1 MVTDDP
7 EHKKNLKTALAG
19 AFDDDKIS
27 KFIVCCLSTNV
38 KSRWFKLKL
47 FCGITASILLQG
59 KEMLCLSMAPPS
71 MVLLI

>member
-38 KSRWFKLKL
+38 T
-47 FCGITASILLQG
+47 CDCDIPVVEA
-59 KEMLCLSMAPPS
+59 
-71 MVLLI
+71 

>member
-38 KSRWFKLKL
+38 KSRWLKLKL

-59 KEMLCLSMAPPS
+59 KERRLSMAPPS